1 MSQVQRNLVVRATAG
16 DHAAFSQLATAA
28 IDGLHR
34 LAHLILRDNE
44 LADDAVQDALTAAWR
59 NIRGLRNPDR
69 FDAWLY
75 RLTIHAC
82 YRVARQRRRKADMEV
97 ELLPTHDWVSVDDDQ
112 RLLATRDELARGFE
126 RLSPEERAVLVVR
139 YYLDL
144 PLAEGAA
151 LIGIPIG
158 TMKSRLSRAT
168 HALRAALE
176 AHERT
181 RAVPDGGMA

>member
-1 MSQVQRNLVVRATAG
+1 MQRNLVISASAG

-34 LAHLILRDNE
+34 LAQLILRDND
-44 LADDAVQDALTAAWR
+44 LANDAVQDALVAAWR
-59 NIRGLRNPDR
+59 NIRGLRDPDR

-75 RLTIHAC
+75 RLTIHEC
-82 YRVARQRRRKADMEV
+82 CRVARQRRKTAGVEV
-97 ELLPTHDWVSVDDDQ
+97 ELLPMHDQLAVDDDQ
-112 RLLATRDELARGFE
+112 RLLANRDELARGFE

-151 LIGIPIG
+151 VIGIPIG
-158 TMKSRLSRAT
+158 TMKSRLNRAT
-168 HALRAALE
+168 HALHAALD
-176 AHERT
+176 AYERNP
-181 RAVPDGGMA
+181 ALPNGGLA